1 MSESLASIFFKEWI
15 YLSITKKRAIP
26 SKNAFFVCI
35 LTVFPPL
42 YVKRAYC
49 SRRSLLFDL
58 WIHSFGIKIYPVNL
72 QKRSTGTIW
81 SFLWSNRSFD
91 HRKTPTW
98 FSFLAQAFCFCKST
112 HPILSLIRI
121 RSIFPNSISPPYWV
135 GFRHPPR
142 PPTPPWWIGSGI

>member
-1 MSESLASIFFKEWI
+1 MWSNRSRRSFKKI
-15 YLSITKKRAIP
+15 YRERIARVNLFQRMNLSFNHKKRAIP

-42 YVKRAYC
+42 YVKRAYR

-58 WIHSFGIKIYPVNL
+58 WIRSFGIKIYPVNL

-121 RSIFPNSISPPYWV
+121 R
-135 GFRHPPR
+135 
-142 PPTPPWWIGSGI
+142 